1 MTFLSDLWKK
11 FNTPVSSDNDVAVT
25 KKNTLTTEAK
35 KSALNTY
42 VEAETEYLQ
51 SNDILEHLIAL
62 KARMAEPKEEKP
74 DLRATEI
81 KEIVG
86 IAESFETVRQE
97 RWHSNIQC
105 PNCNSINLK
114 RLAQLPSQS
123 PHNHRYRCLE
133 CLFEFNDDS
142 GTPLEAGEPPI
153 NIWMQC
159 WYLMGCTDSL
169 TYIAAKLNLD
179 LTTIERMAQQLK
191 RIFNAQK
198 PLTHFLGFDTWR
210 KQSEE
215 QFKQLK
221 EDLTK
226 QYELLDAN
234 VAITPK
240 DSTEFRRQQ
249 NLRRTIEPTLDPTA
263 GTGARGPGK
272 KRT

>member
-11 FNTPVSSDNDVAVT
+11 FNAPVSSDSNVAVT
-25 KKNTLTTEAK
+25 EKKARTAEELK
-35 KSALNTY
+35 DSVLHTY
-42 VEAETEYLQ
+42 MEAETEYLQ
-51 SNDILEHLIAL
+51 SEDILEHLVAL
-62 KARMAEPKEEKP
+62 KARMNEPKEEKP
-74 DLRATEI
+74 DSRATEI
-81 KEIVG
+81 IKMVG

-97 RWHSNIQC
+97 RWHPQIQC
-105 PNCNSINLK
+105 PQCNATNVK
-114 RLAQLPSQS
+114 RLAQLPSHS

-133 CLFEFNDDS
+133 CLLEFNDDS
-142 GTPLEAGEPPI
+142 GTPLEIGQPPI

-191 RIFNAQK
+191 RIFHAQK
-198 PLTHFLGFDTWR
+198 PLTHFLDFDTWR
-210 KQSEE
+210 KQSEG

-221 EDLTK
+221 EDLIK

-234 VAITPK
+234 VATAPK

-249 NLRRTIEPTLDPTA
+249 NLRRTLEPTLDPTA
-263 GTGARGPGK
+263 ATRGPGK